1 MLALCSE
8 SVSDCGC
15 VRVCVSTPSQVSKYF
30 GFGLTTGP
38 ERVTTGW
45 RLGCAWYGTAV
56 GPGVGDMWSRPKEH
70 GGACERCGEPS

>member
-1 MLALCSE
+1 MHALCSE

-56 GPGVGDMWSRPKEH
+56 GPGVGDMWSRPNEH
-70 GGACERCGEPS
+70 GGACERYGEPG

>member
-1 MLALCSE
+1 MHALCSE

-30 GFGLTTGP
+30 RFGLTTGP